1 MKNSKIPSNLK
12 KKKKVLI
19 IFILILLL
27 IIFIKFDYKILE
39 ENLLANVEPE
49 IKPPTL
55 NDFKKDLE
63 FLINRYKYLI
73 KNEKNIDE
81 NSPIWMMWYQG
92 IKDAPPIVL
101 SCIQSI
107 ILNKAKHPLIIIS
120 KYNLEKYIKL
130 PSFIKNKFENN
141 TFSITHFS
149 DIVRMALLSKYG
161 GYWIDS
167 TYFISTP
174 LTKVNTTFFTLKLN
188 YCWTKDIFFMTCLWA
203 GNFFATNKHSFI
215 ATYGYMAFLY
225 YWKKYNTLVDYFLI
239 DYIIYVA
246 YENLKEFKDTITNL
260 PFINCSIFNLAG
272 SLKSIYRKSDF
283 ECSFNKLYKMDN
295 SALNNDTKNLTNYEY
310 IINEYKLNPLHI
322 IDN

>member
-149 DIVRMALLSKYG
+149 DIVRMA
-161 GYWIDS
+161 
-167 TYFISTP
+167 
-174 LTKVNTTFFTLKLN
+174 
-188 YCWTKDIFFMTCLWA
+188 
-203 GNFFATNKHSFI
+203 
-215 ATYGYMAFLY
+215 
-225 YWKKYNTLVDYFLI
+225 
-239 DYIIYVA
+239 
-246 YENLKEFKDTITNL
+246 
-260 PFINCSIFNLAG
+260 
-272 SLKSIYRKSDF
+272 
-283 ECSFNKLYKMDN
+283 
-295 SALNNDTKNLTNYEY
+295 
-310 IINEYKLNPLHI
+310 
-322 IDN
+322 

>member
-1 MKNSKIPSNLK
+1 M
-12 KKKKVLI
+12 
-19 IFILILLL
+19 L

-141 TFSITHFS
+141 TFSITHFY

-188 YCWTKDIFFMTCLWA
+188 YCWTKDIFFMGW
-203 GNFFATNKHSFI
+203 
-215 ATYGYMAFLY
+215 
-225 YWKKYNTLVDYFLI
+225 
-239 DYIIYVA
+239 
-246 YENLKEFKDTITNL
+246 
-260 PFINCSIFNLAG
+260 
-272 SLKSIYRKSDF
+272 
-283 ECSFNKLYKMDN
+283 
-295 SALNNDTKNLTNYEY
+295 
-310 IINEYKLNPLHI
+310 
-322 IDN
+322 